1 MLVKEATVAG
11 ARQERCA
18 EVLGLDVRTLQ
29 RWRRSQTGGD
39 ARCGPRSEP
48 ANKLSDDERAQVLEI
63 ANSPRYRDLS
73 PKQIVP
79 LLAGKGRYVAS
90 ESSFYRILR
99 KQRQLGH
106 RSAMRPA
113 SCRRPLELLAEGPN
127 EVWSW
132 DITYLRSTLAGRFY
146 YLYLILDVW
155 SRKITGWEV
164 HENESMELSAD
175 LARHACEAESV
186 ASNSLTLHA
195 DNGGPMKGATM
206 LVTLQ
211 RLGVT
216 PSFSRPASSN
226 DNPFSESLF
235 RTLKYRPEYPH
246 RPFESIEEARA
257 WVERFVAWY
266 NGEHLHSAIAYVTP
280 AQRHE
285 GRDEKILEQRRHT
298 YELARQRNPNRWTGA
313 TRAWARVEHVR
324 LNPERRPEHERSAA

>member
-1 MLVKEATVAG
+1 MVAG
-11 ARQERCA
+11 ARQKRCA

-29 RWRRSQTGGD
+29 RWKRNETGED
-39 ARCGPRSEP
+39 ARRGPRSEP
-48 ANKLSDDERAQVLEI
+48 ANKLSADERAQVLEI

-79 LLAGKGRYVAS
+79 LLAGEGRYVAS

-132 DITYLRSTLAGRFY
+132 DITYLRSTLAGCFF

-175 LARHACEAESV
+175 LIRRACDAENV
-186 ASNSLTLHA
+186 ASRSLTLHA

-246 RPFESIEEARA
+246 RPFESIADARA

-280 AQRHE
+280 SQRHE
-285 GRDEKILEQRRHT
+285 GRDEEILEQRRRT
-298 YELARQRNPNRWTGA
+298 YEMACRRNPNRWTGA
-313 TRAWARVEHVR
+313 TRSWNRIERVR
-324 LNPERRPEHERSAA
+324 LNPEREPEHEQRAA